1 MAAGNRAIWREAQRR
16 RGVRKRPPY
25 RPVEAVSR
33 AETTYRTPVE
43 LFVEKFLRLRSGGPK
58 NGSVQ

>member
-1 MAAGNRAIWREAQRR
+1 MAAGNRAIRREAQRR

-33 AETTYRTPVE
+33 AETTHRTPAE
-43 LFVEKFLRLRSGGPK
+43 LEVLYQTNFIKPVVG
-58 NGSVQ
+58 